1 MKAHKGTDHHRSAAK
16 HNETAPYHHLTAA
29 RQENG
34 ADQMS
39 AGTEETTAPIQNFY
53 LVTLDLVQYCNAKLL
68 EFARI
73 NNEAA
78 FNYAHELSDVR
89 SPSEFIEIT
98 TRHAREQLAVL
109 REQAKEVATLGQK
122 ATLKTAEPFKSE
134 SGTGGGVGGN

>member
-1 MKAHKGTDHHRSAAK
+1 
-16 HNETAPYHHLTAA
+16 
-29 RQENG
+29 
-34 ADQMS
+34 
-39 AGTEETTAPIQNFY
+39 

-134 SGTGGGVGGN
+134 SGTGGGVGGKLTTARSLQLSTFRRKEIVGSAIILALKDSSGEHAKLFIGIKKAGAVVDPDQ